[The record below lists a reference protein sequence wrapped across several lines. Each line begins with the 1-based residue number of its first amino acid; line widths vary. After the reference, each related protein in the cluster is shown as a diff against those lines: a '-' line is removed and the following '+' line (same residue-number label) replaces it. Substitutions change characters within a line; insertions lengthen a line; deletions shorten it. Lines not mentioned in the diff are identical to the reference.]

1 MTLSRSRRLACSLA
15 VLLGLVQP
23 LLTSNGL
30 VGAFALVH
38 SHGHAVSFLAE
49 DGHVDLVLSHGT
61 GDDSGDQH
69 AAEAHL
75 HSALVSEGAHVV
87 HLTSSDVTRDSTRRG
102 VETDA
107 QAAGF
112 MLPTDW
118 SVPPVRMPTSSRELL
133 PQTSHLLQTVV
144 LRI

>member
-1 MTLSRSRRLACSLA
+1 
-15 VLLGLVQP
+15 VQP
-23 LLTSNGL
+23 LRTSNAL

-38 SHGHAVSFLAE
+38 SHGHAVSFLVE
-49 DGHVDLVLSHGT
+49 DGHVDLVLSHRM
-61 GDDSGDQH
+61 GDVSDDQH

-75 HSALVSEGAHVV
+75 HSALVSEGAHIV
-87 HLTSSDVTRDSTRRG
+87 HLTSADVTRDSARRAG
-102 VETDA
+102 EVDA

-112 MLPTDW
+112 TLLAHW
-118 SVPPVRMPTSSRELL
+118 SVPPVRVPTSSREPL